1 MQPPD
6 LQTRIGTDE
15 WVAQVDRRRRS
26 NWWGAVSATWLNL
39 PLLWRYGLVIVLA
52 LLLPWLTGQPA
63 VLRLLGVTDNA
74 FVVRTLT
81 GFLIAAM
88 LAIGLN
94 VVVGYAGLLD
104 LGYVAFYGIAGY
116 SYAYLSSHFVTL
128 NGALPN
134 GIHLPTILS
143 VTLVI
148 GFTALVGWLIGSVS
162 IRLLGDY
169 LAIVTLGF
177 GQVYVQ
183 LLLTATRVQL
193 PGMARAVDLTRGPNG
208 INGLDGLAF
217 FGLRLSTT
225 VHYYYLFL
233 AVLILLYIAVDHL
246 NRARLGR
253 SWR

>member
-63 VLRLLGVTDNA
+63 VLRLLGVTDTA

-143 VTLVI
+143 VTPPVEVAAASTPRAS
-148 GFTALVGWLIGSVS
+148 TAAAPTVPPAYSGWSFRKRRILS
-162 IRLLGDY
+162 
-169 LAIVTLGF
+169 
-177 GQVYVQ
+177 
-183 LLLTATRVQL
+183 
-193 PGMARAVDLTRGPNG
+193 ARAPQSVNCRTQVGPARACVTSSTLICHNGPSAALLVPHAASRGPFSPAM
-208 INGLDGLAF
+208 ISGLFMAL
-217 FGLRLSTT
+217 LRAS
-225 VHYYYLFL
+225 
-233 AVLILLYIAVDHL
+233 
-246 NRARLGR
+246 
-253 SWR
+253 